1 MVTAPSP
8 SAPTAT
14 ATASAAAAPAG
25 APIPVVRTITQIMAD
40 TYTLVVK
47 THGAHWNVR
56 GSGFFELHAAF
67 EAQYQELLVAADEL
81 AERVRALG
89 QDVPGSMAQ
98 ITALSSIGEVSQT
111 DGSSLVRALRDDHRF
126 ISKRCRDTIPAA
138 EASGDTATADLLIRR
153 VQSHD
158 KTAWMLSATLGS

>member
-1 MVTAPSP
+1 MIK
-8 SAPTAT
+8 SAPEP
-14 ATASAAAAPAG
+14 ASAAPATAASSPPAG
-25 APIPVVRTITQIMAD
+25 APTSVVKMVTQIMAE
-40 TYTLVVK
+40 TYALVVK

-67 EAQYQELLVAADEL
+67 EAQYQALLLAADEL

-89 QDVPGSMAQ
+89 QDVPASMTQ
-98 ITALSSIGEVSQT
+98 IMALSSIGDASQT

-126 ISKRCRDTIPAA
+126 ISKRCRDAIPLAQSA
-138 EASGDTATADLLIRR
+138 DDESTADLLIKRA
-153 VQSHD
+153 QQHD

>member
-1 MVTAPSP
+1 MNHAALAPLTA
-8 SAPTAT
+8 APTT
-14 ATASAAAAPAG
+14 AVPTPPAG
-25 APIPVVRTITQIMAD
+25 APTSVVKMVTHIMAD
-40 TYTLVVK
+40 TYVLVVK

-67 EAQYQELLVAADEL
+67 EAQYQALLLATDEL

-89 QDVPGSMAQ
+89 HDVPSSMAQ
-98 ITALSSIGEVSQT
+98 LTAMSSIGEVSQT

-126 ISKRCRDTIPAA
+126 IAKRCRDAIPGAIAA
-138 EASGDTATADLLIRR
+138 NDESTADLLIKRA
-153 VQSHD
+153 QQHD